1 MRGLES
7 YEPIAL
13 TRKKRLRR
21 KATRIVFEMED
32 TGGDAT
38 TIANYYIAVTKHCAV
53 IAHHVALQD
62 AREVAVED
70 MTDDADES
78 ISIHRYY

>member
-1 MRGLES
+1 
-7 YEPIAL
+7 
-13 TRKKRLRR
+13 
-21 KATRIVFEMED
+21 MED

-38 TIANYYIAVTKHCAV
+38 TIATYYIAVTKHCAV

-70 MTDDADES
+70 DADVS
-78 ISIHRYY
+78 ISIDR